1 MVKSEYNKVLKMTNP
16 LKYTCLFGGGAIRG
30 LAYVGAIRA
39 MEEIGIEYDIIGGS
53 SVGSIIAALVAVGY
67 KSYEIENFFMKV
79 NFDLFKDIHFGIG
92 KPFALSKGEIF
103 MDWLNELLKN
113 KVEGALGKRILFRDI
128 NKKLIVI
135 TTDLKHFAPQEFS
148 KKETPDFE
156 VAQAV
161 KISSSMPGL
170 MAPFVYEDK
179 ELVDGDLQKASPM
192 WKLSEQLNSSEDRIL
207 EYRLEGDYNKDEKN
221 PISFI
226 NTIYSCVTDAAT
238 KFVTEVYGQNDRYDC
253 ITINTGDVFFADFN
267 LDKDSRRKLI
277 NLGYEQTMKYFTEF
291 LPSKKEKLISVYS
304 KISKFLKNAK
314 KGLKSKN
321 VEETQ
326 WWFGDIFTLLCEN
339 KEIVD
344 PFIYSQIVD
353 LKNEI
358 SNNISNFLF
367 FYTAFKNTKH
377 LDEMFSDLISATD
390 TRVAESILY
399 INKIKP
405 ASIAEEPEQEEAS
418 NENAENK

>member
-1 MVKSEYNKVLKMTNP
+1 MANP

-30 LAYVGAIRA
+30 LAYSGAIRA
-39 MEEIGIEYDIIGGS
+39 MEELGMEYDIIGGS
-53 SVGSIIAALVAVGY
+53 SVGSIIAALMAVGY

-113 KVEGALGKRILFRDI
+113 KVEGCLGERVTFRDI
-128 NKKLIVI
+128 QKELVI
-135 TTDLKHFAPQEFS
+135 LTTDIRHFSPQIFS
-148 KKETPDFE
+148 RKSTPDFE
-156 VAQAV
+156 VARAIKV
-161 KISSSMPGL
+161 SSSMPGL
-170 MAPFVYEDK
+170 MAPFKYDDK

-192 WKLSEQLNSSEDRIL
+192 WRLSEEFNNSQSRIL

-226 NTIYSCVTDAAT
+226 NTIYSCVTDVAT
-238 KFVTEVYGQNDRYDC
+238 DFVTEMFGSNDRYDC
-253 ITINTGDVFFADFN
+253 VRINTGDVFFADFN

-277 NLGYEQTMKYFTEF
+277 NLGYEQTMKYFTSH
-291 LPSKKEKLISVYS
+291 LPAKKQKLIEVYS
-304 KISKFLKNAK
+304 KFSKFLKNAK
-314 KGLKSKN
+314 KGLKAKN

-326 WWFGDIFTLLCEN
+326 WWIGDIFIELCEN

-344 PFIYSQIVD
+344 PNIYSKFVD

-358 SNNISNFLF
+358 SNNISNILF
-367 FYTAFKNTKH
+367 FYTVFRNTKS
-377 LDEMFSDLISATD
+377 LEGMFDELITLLD
-390 TRVAESILY
+390 TRIAELILY

-405 ASIAEEPEQEEAS
+405 AELNDDEPGSEESLGE
-418 NENAENK
+418 

>member
-1 MVKSEYNKVLKMTNP
+1 MVKSEYNKVLNMTNP

-39 MEEIGIEYDIIGGS
+39 MEEWGIEYGIIGGS

-79 NFDLFKDIHFGIG
+79 NFDLFRDIHFGIG

-113 KVEGALGKRILFRDI
+113 KVEGAFGKRITFRDV

-135 TTDLKHFAPQEFS
+135 ATDLKHFSPQEFS

-161 KISSSMPGL
+161 KVSSSMPGL

-253 ITINTGDVFFADFN
+253 ITINTGNVFFADFN
-267 LDKDSRRKLI
+267 LDRDSRRKLI
-277 NLGYEQTMKYFTEF
+277 NLGYEQTMKYFTEM
-291 LPSKKEKLISVYS
+291 LPSKKEKLIDVYS
-304 KISKFLKNAK
+304 KISKYIKNAR

-326 WWFGDIFTLLCEN
+326 WWFGYIFTVLCEN
-339 KEIVD
+339 KEIID
-344 PFIYSQIVD
+344 PAIYSQIVD

-358 SNNISNFLF
+358 VNNISNILF
-367 FYTAFKNTKH
+367 FYTSFKNTKL
-377 LDEMFSDLISATD
+377 LDEMFTDLMSAID
-390 TRVAESILY
+390 KRIAESILY
-399 INKIKP
+399 LNKIKP
-405 ASIAEEPEQEEAS
+405 AQIEEESEQEET
-418 NENAENK
+418 NEENAESK

>member
-1 MVKSEYNKVLKMTNP
+1 MTNP

-39 MEEIGIEYDIIGGS
+39 MEELGIEYDIIGGS

-79 NFDLFKDIHFGIG
+79 NFDLFKDIHFGFG
-92 KPFALSKGEIF
+92 KPFAISKGEIF
-103 MDWLNELLKN
+103 MDWLNEILKN
-113 KVEGALGKRILFRDI
+113 KTEGALSKRITFRDL
-128 NKKLIVI
+128 NKPLIVI
-135 TTDLKHFAPQEFS
+135 ATDLKHFTAQQFS
-148 KKETPDFE
+148 KKTTPDFE
-156 VAQAV
+156 IAQAV

-170 MAPFVYEDK
+170 MAPYVYEDK

-192 WKLSEQLNSSEDRIL
+192 WKLSEDLNNSKSRIL
-207 EYRLEGDYNKDEKN
+207 EYRLEGDYNKDDKN

-238 KFVTEVYGQNDRYDC
+238 KFVTEVYGANDRYDC

-267 LDKDSRRKLI
+267 LNKDGRRKLI
-277 NLGYEQTMKYFTEF
+277 NLGYEQTINYFTKV
-291 LPSKKEKLISVYS
+291 LPEKKEKLLDVYS
-304 KISKFLKNAK
+304 KISKCLKK
-314 KGLKSKN
+314 SYKGLKSKN

-326 WWFGDIFTLLCEN
+326 WWIGDIFIELCEN

-344 PFIYSQIVD
+344 PSIYSKIID

-358 SNNISNFLF
+358 SNNISNVLF
-367 FYTAFKNTKH
+367 FYTAFKNIKH
-377 LDEMFSDLISATD
+377 LDEMFCDLIQTVD
-390 TRVAESILY
+390 IRIAESILY
-399 INKIKP
+399 INKIAP
-405 ASIAEEPEQEEAS
+405 AEEAEQEL
-418 NENAENK
+418 NEQTEEMA

>member
-1 MVKSEYNKVLKMTNP
+1 MTNP

-30 LAYVGAIRA
+30 LAYAGAIRA
-39 MEEIGIEYDIIGGS
+39 MEELGVEYDIIGGS

-103 MDWLNELLKN
+103 TDWLNELLKN
-113 KVEGALGKRILFRDI
+113 KVEGVLSKRIIFRD
-128 NKKLIVI
+128 LIKPLI
-135 TTDLKHFAPQEFS
+135 IISTDLKHFSPQIFS
-148 KKETPDFE
+148 KKTTPDFE
-156 VAQAV
+156 IARAIR
-161 KISSSMPGL
+161 ISSSMPGL
-170 MAPFVYEDK
+170 MAPFEYEDK

-192 WKLSEQLNSSEDRIL
+192 WRLSEEVKLSDSRIL
-207 EYRLEGDYNKDEKN
+207 EFRLEGEYNKDEKN

-226 NTIYSCVTDAAT
+226 NTIYSCITDVAT
-238 KFVTEVYGQNDRYDC
+238 DFVTEIYGANDRYDC

-277 NLGYEQTMKYFTEF
+277 NLGYEQTKKYFTER
-291 LPSKKEKLISVYS
+291 LPEKKEKLNKVYS
-304 KISKFLKNAK
+304 KISKYLKNSK

-326 WWFGDIFTLLCEN
+326 WWIGDIFIELCEN
-339 KEIVD
+339 KEIID
-344 PFIYSQIVD
+344 PNIYSQIVD

-358 SNNISNFLF
+358 SKNISNVLF
-367 FYTAFKNTKH
+367 FYTSFKNAK
-377 LDEMFSDLISATD
+377 LLEEMFTDLIQVIDA
-390 TRVAESILY
+390 RIAESVMYL
-399 INKIKP
+399 NKIKP
-405 ASIAEEPEQEEAS
+405 AVIIDEPSDFQ
-418 NENAENK
+418 NEKEKQDKIQ

>member
-1 MVKSEYNKVLKMTNP
+1 MTNP

-30 LAYVGAIRA
+30 LAYAGAIRA

-53 SVGSIIAALVAVGY
+53 SVGAIIASMIAVGY

-103 MDWLNELLKN
+103 MDWLNELLRN
-113 KVEGALGKRILFRDI
+113 KVEGVTGRNITFNDI
-128 NKKLIVI
+128 SKELVIV
-135 TTDLKHFAPQEFS
+135 TTDIKHFCSQEFS
-148 KKETPDFE
+148 KAETPDFE
-156 VAQAV
+156 VAQAI

-170 MAPFVYEDK
+170 MAPFEFNGK

-192 WKLSEQLNSSEDRIL
+192 WKLSEKLNNSQSRIL
-207 EYRLEGDYNKDEKN
+207 EFRLEGDYNKDEKN
-221 PISFI
+221 PLSFI
-226 NTIYSCVTDAAT
+226 NTIYSCVTDVAT
-238 KFVTEVYGQNDRYDC
+238 DFVTELYGENDRYDC

-277 NLGYEQTMKYFTEF
+277 NLGYEQTKNYFTQY
-291 LPSKKEKLISVYS
+291 LPTKKEKLIEIYS
-304 KISKFLKNAK
+304 KISKYLKNSK

-326 WWFGDIFTLLCEN
+326 WWIGDIFIELCEN
-339 KEIVD
+339 KEIID
-344 PFIYSQIVD
+344 PVIYSAIVD

-358 SNNISNFLF
+358 SNNISNILF
-367 FYTAFKNTKH
+367 FYTSFKNTKE
-377 LDEMFSDLISATD
+377 LEERFNELITIID
-390 TRVAESILY
+390 TRIAESKLY
-399 INKIKP
+399 LTKIKP
-405 ASIAEEPEQEEAS
+405 AEPSKDEQDS
-418 NENAENK
+418 NEEENG

>member
-1 MVKSEYNKVLKMTNP
+1 MTNP

-30 LAYVGAIRA
+30 LAYAGAIRA
-39 MEEIGIEYDIIGGS
+39 MEELGVEYDIIGGS

-103 MDWLNELLKN
+103 TDWLNELLKN
-113 KVEGALGKRILFRDI
+113 KVEGALSRRIIFRD
-128 NKKLIVI
+128 LIKPLI
-135 TTDLKHFAPQEFS
+135 IISTDLKHFSPQIFS
-148 KKETPDFE
+148 KNTTPDFE
-156 VAQAV
+156 IARAIR
-161 KISSSMPGL
+161 ISSSMPGL
-170 MAPFVYEDK
+170 MAPFEYEDK

-192 WKLSEQLNSSEDRIL
+192 WRLSEEVKTSDSRIL
-207 EYRLEGDYNKDEKN
+207 EFRLEGEYNKDEKN

-226 NTIYSCVTDAAT
+226 NTIYSCVTDVAT
-238 KFVTEVYGQNDRYDC
+238 DFVTEIYGANDRYDC

-277 NLGYEQTMKYFTEF
+277 NLGYEQTKKYFTEK
-291 LPSKKEKLISVYS
+291 LPEKKERLNEVYS
-304 KISKFLKNAK
+304 KISKYLKNSK

-326 WWFGDIFTLLCEN
+326 WWIGDIFIELCEN

-344 PFIYSQIVD
+344 PNIYSQIVD

-358 SNNISNFLF
+358 SKNISNILF
-367 FYTAFKNTKH
+367 FYTSFKNAKQ
-377 LDEMFSDLISATD
+377 LEEMFTDLIQVIDA
-390 TRVAESILY
+390 RIAESVMYL
-399 INKIKP
+399 NKIKP
-405 ASIAEEPEQEEAS
+405 AVIQEEPTEDKAGIETAS
-418 NENAENK
+418 SNNNG